1 METKNLK
8 TIEWRENTWDNV
20 VRIRIT
26 TKEAVVRPR
35 IFKIFNMRLNGFTYG
50 MEVYNDW
57 CECESDCCYKSL
69 IDVFLRIAEI
79 CDCELAE
86 LTDTMVEI
94 NKLLE
99 NMD

>member
-8 TIEWRENTWDNV
+8 SIEWRENTWDDV
-20 VRIRIT
+20 VRIRII
-26 TKEAVVRPR
+26 TKEVDRPR
-35 IFKIFNMRLNGFTYG
+35 IFKIFNMRLNGFTHG

-57 CECESDCCYKSL
+57 SECESDCCYKSI

-79 CDCELAE
+79 CDCEMAE
-86 LTDTMVEI
+86 LADTMVEI

>member
-8 TIEWRENTWDNV
+8 SIEWRANDWDNV
-20 VRIRIT
+20 VRIRIV
-26 TKEAVVRPR
+26 TKEAVIRPR
-35 IFKIFNMRLNGFTYG
+35 IFKIFNMHLNNVTHG

-57 CECESDCCYKSL
+57 SECESDCCYKSL
-69 IDVFLRIAEI
+69 IDVFVRIAEI
-79 CDCELAE
+79 CGCEFTELA
-86 LTDTMVEI
+86 DTMIEI